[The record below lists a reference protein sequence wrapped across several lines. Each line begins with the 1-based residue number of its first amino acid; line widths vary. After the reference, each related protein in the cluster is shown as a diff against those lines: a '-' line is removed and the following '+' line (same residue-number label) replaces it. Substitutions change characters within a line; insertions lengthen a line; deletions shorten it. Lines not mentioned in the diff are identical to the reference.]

1 MKKIFLAISI
11 KEKKTKIAVF
21 QIDKNND
28 IFINEAHIIN
38 SFMSKSKPQK
48 HIKKIL
54 KNFTIYQTVISIY
67 NDCYKDYKNALKSF
81 DFKYELFN
89 ELFIINGAIKAIDK
103 SELKSIKTKLKYIE
117 NGWLDFSQIKHIAL
131 NGLIH
136 YKLNN
141 RNNRR

>member
-1 MKKIFLAISI
+1 MEKIFLAISI

-38 SFMSKSKPQK
+38 SFISESKPQK
-48 HIKKIL
+48 NIKKIL
-54 KNFTIYQTVISIY
+54 KNFTIYQTVISSY
-67 NDCYKDYKNALKSF
+67 NDCSKNYKKALEAF
-81 DFKYELFN
+81 DFKYDLFN
-89 ELFIINGAIKAIDK
+89 ELFIINEAIKAIDK
-103 SELKSIKTKLKYIE
+103 SELKFIKTKLRYI
-117 NGWLDFSQIKHIAL
+117 DL

-141 RNNRR
+141 RG

>member
-1 MKKIFLAISI
+1 MEKIFLAISI
-11 KEKKTKIAVF
+11 KEKRTKIAVF

-28 IFINEAHIIN
+28 IFINEVLIIN
-38 SFMSKSKPQK
+38 SFISKSKPQK
-48 HIKKIL
+48 QIKKIL

-117 NGWLDFSQIKHIAL
+117 NGWLDFSQIKHIDL
-131 NGLIH
+131 NGIIH
-136 YKLNN
+136 YTVNN
-141 RNNRR
+141 RE

>member
-1 MKKIFLAISI
+1 MEKIFLAISI
-11 KEKKTKIAVF
+11 KEKKTKIAIF

-28 IFINEAHIIN
+28 IFINEVHIIN
-38 SFMSKSKPQK
+38 SFISKSKPQK
-48 HIKKIL
+48 QIKKIL

-67 NDCYKDYKNALKSF
+67 NDCSKDYKKALESF
-81 DFKYELFN
+81 DFEYKLCN
-89 ELFIINGAIKAIDK
+89 ELFIINEAIKAIDK

-117 NGWLDFSQIKHIAL
+117 NGWLDFSQIKHIDL

-141 RNNRR
+141 RG

>member
-1 MKKIFLAISI
+1 MEKIFLAISI

-38 SFMSKSKPQK
+38 SFISESKPQK
-48 HIKKIL
+48 NIKKIL
-54 KNFTIYQTVISIY
+54 INFTIYQTVISSY
-67 NDCYKDYKNALKSF
+67 NDCSKNYKKALEAF
-81 DFKYELFN
+81 DFKYDLFN
-89 ELFIINGAIKAIDK
+89 ELFIINEAIKAIDK
-103 SELKSIKTKLKYIE
+103 SELKFIKTKLRYI
-117 NGWLDFSQIKHIAL
+117 DL

-141 RNNRR
+141 RG

>member
-1 MKKIFLAISI
+1 MEKIFLAISM

-28 IFINEAHIIN
+28 IFINEVHIIN
-38 SFMSKSKPQK
+38 SFISESKPQK
-48 HIKKIL
+48 NIKKIL

-67 NDCYKDYKNALKSF
+67 NDCSKDYKKALESF
-81 DFKYELFN
+81 DFKYELYN
-89 ELFIINGAIKAIDK
+89 ELFIMNEAIKVIGK
-103 SELKSIKTKLKYIE
+103 NELKSIKTKLKYIE
-117 NGWLDFSQIKHIAL
+117 NGWLDFSQIKHIDL

-141 RNNRR
+141 RG

>member
-1 MKKIFLAISI
+1 MEKIFLAISI

-67 NDCYKDYKNALKSF
+67 NDCSKDYKKALFWYEKASLQEDSLAQFYVGQIYLLALGVKKDIEKAKIMFEKSC
-81 DFKYELFN
+81 
-89 ELFIINGAIKAIDK
+89 
-103 SELKSIKTKLKYIE
+103 E
-117 NGWLDFSQIKHIAL
+117 NGYEKSCLERDKLD
-131 NGLIH
+131 
-136 YKLNN
+136 
-141 RNNRR
+141 

>member
-1 MKKIFLAISI
+1 MEKIFLAISI

-28 IFINEAHIIN
+28 IFINEVHIIN
-38 SFMSKSKPQK
+38 SFISKSKPQK
-48 HIKKIL
+48 YIKKIL

-67 NDCYKDYKNALKSF
+67 NDCSKNYKKALESF
-81 DFKYELFN
+81 DFKYELCN
-89 ELFIINGAIKAIDK
+89 ELFIMNEAIKAIDK
-103 SELKSIKTKLKYIE
+103 SELKYIKTKLKYIE
-117 NGWLDFSQIKHIAL
+117 NGWLDFSQIKHIDL

-141 RNNRR
+141 RE